1 MSEFMIKRALY
12 LLFVPS
18 GRIDRKTFWL
28 TLLGFTVLEIAFR
41 EGLFLHD
48 NSSAFFF
55 WGFLIWMVMLVCG
68 IFAIYGKRLKDFG
81 RSVLPIVTAIA
92 ALIVLMIVLM
102 MIFGGA
108 EYFSAYSEYER
119 KAVID
124 PDVRKAINDRYIERM
139 RDAGPIV
146 TLSTGGLMLAFTL
159 WVGLTKGD
167 PGENRYGPP
176 PGSGQK
182 A

>member
-1 MSEFMIKRALY
+1 MIKHALY

-28 TLLGFTVLEIAFR
+28 TLLAFAVLEVSFR

-81 RSVLPIVTAIA
+81 RSVLPIIAAIA
-92 ALIVLMIVLM
+92 ALIVLLIILM
-102 MIFGGA
+102 MVYGGA

-124 PDVRKAINDRYIERM
+124 ETVREAINQRYVERM
-139 RDAGPIV
+139 SEAGPIV
-146 TLSTGGLMLAFTL
+146 TIATSALMVGFTL

-167 PGENRYGPP
+167 PGPNRYGPP
-176 PGSGQK
+176 PASR
-182 A
+182 